1 MAPPFKILIAGGGLG
16 GVTLAVLLERAKI
29 DFELF
34 ESSSSVSPLGS
45 AILIGPTVMP
55 LFEQLGLLRR
65 LQETS
70 KPIKTMHL
78 LEESLKRIGEIDLAD
93 HKEQTGYD
101 SLVST
106 RSDLLQLLV
115 SQIPPHKI
123 HFSKRI
129 VSFTANKDEVV
140 IRCADDTTFRG
151 DVLIGADGAF
161 SKVRELLYKQ
171 VAKKGILPRQDAVA
185 VAADVAAATIASAAA
200 LLDDG
205 SSETVTAEA
214 EGEALKGGHI
224 HLVGVTRALDVEKF
238 GVLLEDDSRCETV
251 VGNTLPHS
259 WSYFT
264 VPGNRICWSV
274 NMEIGD
280 NTLREQ
286 RARAAASSSPPKSP
300 PSPTPSSLSSL
311 SASSNDSSQFTTAAT
326 LGWEAEESNT
336 IAHSLLVSEECR
348 TFQLPIALGGKLG
361 DLMDATPKDQMARA
375 ISEETLFETWHHGRT
390 LLIGDACHRMFPNA
404 AHQGATNAIQDAVIL
419 ANLFHDLPSASAE
432 NLVELFK
439 DFQAD
444 RYPHA
449 KAQMLMN
456 RKVDRLL
463 SGQTWTESMMRKFYV
478 RYMSKVYQHF
488 CDSKMLADRPQ
499 ANFLPLVESCGHV
512 NALPQREQ
520 KVFGADTHSKH

>member
-1 MAPPFKILIAGGGLG
+1 MAPPFKILIAGAGLG

-65 LQETS
+65 LQEVS
-70 KPIKTMHL
+70 KPIRTMHL
-78 LEESLKRIGEIDLAD
+78 AEESLKRIGEIDLAD

-101 SLVST
+101 SLVAT
-106 RSDLLQLLV
+106 RSDILQLLV

-140 IRCADDTTFRG
+140 LRCADDTTYQG
-151 DVLIGADGAF
+151 EVLIGADGAF
-161 SKVRELLYKQ
+161 SKIRELLYKQ

-185 VAADVAAATIASAAA
+185 VAADVAAATVAIAAA

-205 SSETVTAEA
+205 GAETATAEA

-238 GVLLEDDSRCETV
+238 GVLLEEDSRCETV

-274 NMEIGD
+274 NMEIDD

-286 RARAAASSSPPKSP
+286 RARCVASSYPPKSP
-300 PSPTPSSLSSL
+300 SSPAPSSPSRLSI
-311 SASSNDSSQFTTAAT
+311 SSTDSSQFTTAAT

-348 TFQLPIALGGKLG
+348 TFPLPMGGKLG
-361 DLMDATPKDQMARA
+361 DLMDLTPKDQMARA

-404 AHQGATNAIQDAVIL
+404 AHQGATNAMEDAVIL
-419 ANLFHDLPSASAE
+419 ANLFHDLPSASSE

-444 RYPHA
+444 RYPRA

-456 RKVDRLL
+456 RKVDRIL
-463 SGQTWTESMMRKFYV
+463 SGQTWTESLMRKFYV

-488 CDSKMLADRPQ
+488 CDSKTLADRPQ
-499 ANFLPLVESCGHV
+499 ATFLPLVESRGHV
-512 NALPQREQ
+512 HALPQKEH
-520 KVFGADTHSKH
+520 KVFGLDTHGKH

>member
-1 MAPPFKILIAGGGLG
+1 MCNRNRTHPYSFRFAPSLQLDP
-16 GVTLAVLLERAKI
+16 RHI
-29 DFELF
+29 DGFF
-34 ESSSSVSPLGS
+34 
-45 AILIGPTVMP
+45 
-55 LFEQLGLLRR
+55 FR
-65 LQETS
+65 
-70 KPIKTMHL
+70 
-78 LEESLKRIGEIDLAD
+78 
-93 HKEQTGYD
+93 TGYD
-101 SLVST
+101 SLVTT

-115 SQIPPHKI
+115 SQIPPYKI

-140 IRCADDTTFRG
+140 IRCADDTTFQG
-151 DVLIGADGAF
+151 DILIGADGAF

-185 VAADVAAATIASAAA
+185 VAADVAAATVATAAA

-214 EGEALKGGHI
+214 EREALKGGHI

-259 WSYFT
+259 VSTFSLDLTRGNTSSLLKRIITDHEHPSHLFQWSYFT

-274 NMEIGD
+274 NMEIDD

-286 RARAAASSSPPKSP
+286 RARAATSSFSSKSP
-300 PSPTPSSLSSL
+300 PSPTPSSPSRLFVSST
-311 SASSNDSSQFTTAAT
+311 DSSQFTTAAT

-348 TFQLPIALGGKLG
+348 TFQLPTALGGKLG

-432 NLVELFK
+432 NLAELFK

-444 RYPHA
+444 RFPHA

-463 SGQTWTESMMRKFYV
+463 SGQVQIKTSSPLLHLCKSLTDTERLKP
-478 RYMSKVYQHF
+478 K
-488 CDSKMLADRPQ
+488 
-499 ANFLPLVESCGHV
+499 
-512 NALPQREQ
+512 
-520 KVFGADTHSKH
+520 